1 MAFVSGVTVT
11 GSSVRGA
18 SVSNSVRRP
27 ASCRRETRVNM
38 AMEAPVMD
46 VMIRS
51 SEVLNTA
58 ILIASKETD
67 FGGYL
72 GPAIGLLSIGAI
84 IVALSPPLKD

>member
-58 ILIASKETD
+58 ILIASKETVSLL
-67 FGGYL
+67 YL
-72 GPAIGLLSIGAI
+72 SFTSFISCVSLA
-84 IVALSPPLKD
+84 